1 MSNVTENYRSMTVE
15 RRYFRGAALL
25 PNFVEAQ
32 TGEELTAAEL
42 AGRYNALL
50 MERNELLLELN
61 EAQRTIKAQA
71 EQLVTTTMRANGVL
85 TYINGGADKWE
96 HVTGEGTQECQLC
109 GYDWPCPDEIIRR
122 SLIGVCDED
131 MRVSNVSS
139 EKDETWM

>member
-1 MSNVTENYRSMTVE
+1 MSNVTANYRSMTVE

-61 EAQRTIKAQA
+61 EAQRTIEAQYRD
-71 EQLVTTTMRANGVL
+71 VVL
-85 TYINGGADKWE
+85 TLDVKTMTKKIE
-96 HVTGEGTQECQLC
+96 V
-109 GYDWPCPDEIIRR
+109 R
-122 SLIGVCDED
+122 
-131 MRVSNVSS
+131 
-139 EKDETWM
+139 